1 MALRKE
7 ILVGTRFGKWEMLG
21 EAGMHG
27 YRRMIRVACP
37 HGESIVQADNLLA
50 GKSLG
55 CRSCGLTSHN
65 LSQTPEYRICYLA
78 IRRCV
83 DPTTNDFEHYGGKAV
98 PVTVHHDWHTPE
110 NLGIGAARMTQYVL
124 DSIGPRPS
132 TRHQIDRKDNSKG
145 YEPGNL
151 RWATPSQ
158 NCRNR
163 SNNRELTHGGK
174 TQCTIAWAE
183 ELGLGA
189 STISH
194 RLQAGDPDWLALAPK
209 IDYQRLKKEWK
220 KSKKQEEAA

>member
-21 EAGMHG
+21 EAGMQG

-65 LSQTPEYRICYLA
+65 LSQTPEYRIYYLA

-83 DPTTNDFEHYGGKAV
+83 DPTTNDFEHYGGKALT
-98 PVTVHHDWHTPE
+98 VTVHHDWRTPE

-132 TRHQIDRKDNSKG
+132 TRHPIDRKDNCQGSSKFPQLWSSKIPH
-145 YEPGNL
+145 PG
-151 RWATPSQ
+151 
-158 NCRNR
+158 
-163 SNNRELTHGGK
+163 
-174 TQCTIAWAE
+174 
-183 ELGLGA
+183 
-189 STISH
+189 
-194 RLQAGDPDWLALAPK
+194 
-209 IDYQRLKKEWK
+209 
-220 KSKKQEEAA
+220 